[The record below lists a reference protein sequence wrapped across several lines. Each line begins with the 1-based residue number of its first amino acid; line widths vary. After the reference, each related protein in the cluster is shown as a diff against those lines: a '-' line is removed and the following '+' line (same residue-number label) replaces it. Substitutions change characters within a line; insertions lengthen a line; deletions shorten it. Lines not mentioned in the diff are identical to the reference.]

1 MTTPTDMKSKKDLT
15 MQIQRIR
22 AVHGRHRLYGRAQN
36 LVIQY
41 NHNMSMTEEN
51 DALWRKYMRCHYPG
65 GTVRPEMGST
75 AAHYLKL
82 MHELK
87 YPKAVYAG

>member
-1 MTTPTDMKSKKDLT
+1 MTTPTMKSKKDLT

-22 AVHGRHRLYGRAQN
+22 AVHDRHRLYGRAQN
-36 LVIQY
+36 LVIRY

-51 DALWRKYMRCHYPG
+51 DALWRKYMRCHYPD
-65 GTVRPEMGST
+65 GTVRPDMDSM

-82 MHELK
+82 MNDTK
-87 YPKAVYAG
+87 YPKTVYAR

>member
-1 MTTPTDMKSKKDLT
+1 MKSKKDLT
-15 MQIQRIR
+15 IQIQRIR
-22 AVHGRHRLYGRAQN
+22 GVHNRHRLYGRAQN
-36 LVIQY
+36 IVIRY
-41 NHNMSMTEEN
+41 NHNISMTEEN

-65 GTVRPEMGST
+65 GTIRPELESM

-82 MHELK
+82 MDETK

>member
-1 MTTPTDMKSKKDLT
+1 MTTPTDYEEQERLNDTNPAYPS
-15 MQIQRIR
+15 RVIR
-22 AVHGRHRLYGRAQN
+22 
-36 LVIQY
+36 Y
-41 NHNMSMTEEN
+41 NHNISMTEEN

-65 GTVRPEMGST
+65 GTIRPELESM

-82 MHELK
+82 MDETK